1 MMPIDPTKGLLS
13 ALRSISPNAS
23 VSIVGNN
30 LEVLIPLKDIEN
42 KLRETLG
49 GLMDKDLE
57 VVFTESHI
65 EIIGRISYD
74 KIVEGV
80 KAGIDPRFRN
90 VTNVEVTNEGIKI
103 STVL

>member
-1 MMPIDPTKGLLS
+1 
-13 ALRSISPNAS
+13 
-23 VSIVGNN
+23 
-30 LEVLIPLKDIEN
+30 
-42 KLRETLG
+42 
-49 GLMDKDLE
+49 MDKDLE

-103 STVL
+103 SAVL